1 MDKWKTL
8 DFNELLANNNFVHTL
23 FQLAK
28 TKQKNATRTA
38 KNNHKRA
45 QERESEYP
53 SDEEQDFTD
62 TSASIGDSESS
73 LTVEDDEDDED
84 DEDAEDAEDAEDV
97 WAQERSE
104 NQAET
109 EEQEE

>member
-1 MDKWKTL
+1 MDRWKTL

-84 DEDAEDAEDAEDV
+84 AEDAEDV